1 MADTRFNNIHP
12 GLGHQEALRMLL
24 SPLEDLDLESD
35 RYTAAAHLVNFP
47 GEATEEAL
55 LRCVADEDPCQ
66 AQRIARRKA
75 VETLARLGCT
85 RAAPAIERCLESSD
99 VYLVENAAWALGE
112 LGSDNPELQ
121 ARLIA
126 LLDDPK
132 QSRRIIVQVLAKQ
145 NCRESLT
152 AIAKLRDHDDG
163 MLATVAIRAHAC
175 LSGDRARLA
184 DLEEF
189 LFHPDVNVRRG
200 VIQDLMDADAQDLIE
215 AIGRAPVSPAFRL
228 RGIRHLADRRAEDRE
243 SLLPLVDRQFKDHPS
258 TLQLVHAYDQPP
270 ALEFLVREL
279 YGTDYGR
286 TYLAIDTLER
296 DHGPEAIP
304 ALVQSFESE
313 GWNDYG
319 AHYHLMHLFGR
330 LGDPV
335 VLPLVRDGLSNRR
348 PQFQK
353 SRPAAALA
361 LAELAPDES
370 VGKLSELATEAPSWE
385 LRYAS
390 LMGLESIGGSIP
402 VSGLGDHDWM
412 VRLRAR
418 QAAAQPAGSRGR
430 GG

>member
-1 MADTRFNNIHP
+1 MADIRFNNIHP
-12 GLGHQEALRMLL
+12 GLGHQEALKMLL
-24 SPLEDLDLESD
+24 SPLEELDLESD

-47 GEATEEAL
+47 GETTEEAL
-55 LRCVADEDPCQ
+55 LRCIADDDPCQ

-85 RAAPAIERCLESSD
+85 RAAPAIERCLGSPD

-126 LLDDPK
+126 LLDDPR

-145 NCRESLT
+145 NCRESLA

-175 LSGDRARLA
+175 LSGDRGQLA
-184 DLEEF
+184 HLEEF

-215 AIGRAPVSPAFRL
+215 AIGTAPVSPAFRL
-228 RGIRHLADRRAEDRE
+228 RGIRHLADRREGERD
-243 SLLPLVDRQFKDHPS
+243 SLLPLVDRQFRDHPC
-258 TLQLVHAYDQPP
+258 TLQLVHAYDKPP
-270 ALEFLVREL
+270 GLEFLVREL

-286 TYLAIDTLER
+286 TYLAIQTLEQ
-296 DHGPEAIP
+296 DHGVEAIP
-304 ALVQSFESE
+304 ALIQSFEAE

-335 VLPLVRDGLSNRR
+335 VLPLVRDGLANRR

-353 SRPAAALA
+353 SRAAAALA
-361 LAELAPDES
+361 LAELAPEEAH
-370 VGKLSELATEAPSWE
+370 GALAVQAKEATNWE
-385 LRYAS
+385 LRYAAVMA
-390 LMGLESIGGSIP
+390 LDSIGASIP
-402 VSGLGDHDWM
+402 DCVLKDHDWM
-412 VRLRAR
+412 VSLRAKQAVA
-418 QAAAQPAGSRGR
+418 QAAGSQGR